1 MLVFECSTEL
11 KGPRWAKLNCV
22 SENLGPCG
30 ATDCRHL
37 TIVLIHWGPK
47 RGLNQALGDA
57 RTYGEDWPNVMLNV
71 KINLLEGYWQRFQT
85 AQRQLLV
92 WYADVDGIHE
102 IEATTSNT
110 YAASKAELYRLKK
123 VIQDAQSSMRSLK
136 TSERYTCQNST
147 ANIHNRRAGAPN
159 SKRRS

>member
-1 MLVFECSTEL
+1 MFYWVERASMGETQLCLGKS
-11 KGPRWAKLNCV
+11 GPLWGHGLPSFDYSSHTLRAQA
-22 SENLGPCG
+22 G
-30 ATDCRHL
+30 AEPGIGRC
-37 TIVLIHWGPK
+37 
-47 RGLNQALGDA
+47 A
-57 RTYGEDWPNVMLNV
+57 
-71 KINLLEGYWQRFQT
+71 YWWRRL
-85 AQRQLLV
+85 AQRHAECKNKSAGRILAAV
-92 WYADVDGIHE
+92 SNGPSNADVDGIHE